1 MAVIAPSG
9 VSIAPTPAPP
19 KDSGAVTAAENKE
32 MFLKLL
38 VAQLQNQNPA
48 SPADPMQFVSQLTQF
63 STLEQ
68 TIAMKQELESIRTVL
83 AASTIAPTIAQTTE
97 G

>member
-1 MAVIAPSG
+1 MSLITPASVPY
-9 VSIAPTPAPP
+9 TPAPVLP
-19 KDSGAVTAAENKE
+19 KDQATENADGNKE

-48 SPADPMQFVSQLTQF
+48 SPSDPMEFVSQLTQF

-68 TIAMKQELESIRTVL
+68 TIAMRQELASIHAALT
-83 AASTIAPTIAQTTE
+83 ASTTA
-97 G
+97 

>member
-1 MAVIAPSG
+1 MAIISPSSGALLAP
-9 VSIAPTPAPP
+9 APAPP
-19 KDSGAVTAAENKE
+19 KDTAGETAAANKE

-48 SPADPMQFVSQLTQF
+48 SPADPIQFVSQLTQF

-68 TIAMKQELESIRTVL
+68 TIAMKQELESIHTALTNTPAV
-83 AASTIAPTIAQTTE
+83 PTPNQ